1 MKPIL
6 KDLFGDL
13 SPWGRLWL
21 NFGVAA
27 LLAASWMSFMVGLNM
42 TMAHAVFLV
51 ILSFVAAFLP
61 VTAEMMWQQG
71 RKVVSIVLAVL
82 AVPLLLVEFGQHAA
96 YTAGIRGHDLATTKV
111 QNVRYDGAQR
121 NVDELRE
128 QIAFW
133 TKRRESLIAQNGWT
147 ASVTA
152 DALRAKLGSLTL
164 AIDQEAARGGCK
176 QRCLARTQERD
187 EAASRIAVLEET
199 SGLDDRIKLAT
210 AKLEQLRSTAATVE
224 HKSSQTEHMNAFLSK
239 AVSFVGQGQLKPNA
253 HVEEGTQLSANLA
266 MALAGTGLPA
276 LALFIAGLY
285 RKNRRTDDEPTPHV
299 ARETVNTPAPIQP
312 LKPAI
317 EYTRL
322 GDAARI
328 LGTMKTA

>member
-1 MKPIL
+1 MRQTI

-13 SPWGRLWL
+13 GPWGRLWL

-27 LLAASWMSFMVGLNM
+27 LIAASWMSFMVGLKM
-42 TMAHAVFLV
+42 TFAHAMFLV
-51 ILSFVAAFLP
+51 ILSVAAAFLP
-61 VTAEMMWQQG
+61 VTAEFMWQQG
-71 RKVVSIVLAVL
+71 RRLIAGVLGL
-82 AVPLLLVEFGQHAA
+82 LTIPLLVVEFGQHAA
-96 YTAGIRGHDLATTKV
+96 YTAGIRGHEMAVTRV
-111 QNVRYDGAQR
+111 QNRKYDGAQD
-121 NVDELRE
+121 NVAELRG

-152 DALRAKLGSLTL
+152 DALRAKLASLNL

-210 AKLEQLRSTAATVE
+210 GKLEQLRTAAATVE

-239 AVSFVGQGQLKPNA
+239 AVAFVGQGELQPNA

-266 MALAGTGLPA
+266 MALAATGLPA
-276 LALFIAGLY
+276 LCFFAAGLF
-285 RKNRRTDDEPTPHV
+285 RRRRSEDDDAPAHV
-299 ARETVNTPAPIQP
+299 ARETVNTPAPTQ
-312 LKPAI
+312 
-317 EYTRL
+317 
-322 GDAARI
+322 AAQI
-328 LGTMKTA
+328 LLPRSTNVRVGRAVFPQAA